1 MTTARGE
8 CDYVLGTSDAS
19 SSLFWVPHHHHHH
32 HHHRLISPSE
42 MMVRGG
48 GGAAGVLAFLN
59 KVCLLACLSG
69 DAEEN
74 GEEAEKEEAQTAS
87 AVADN

>member
-1 MTTARGE
+1 MMLFSLSFFKFLAKCLLLLLSVLMTTARGE

-19 SSLFWVPHHHHHH
+19 SSSSSSLFWVPHHHH

-48 GGAAGVLAFLN
+48 GGGAAGVLAFL
-59 KVCLLACLSG
+59 K
-69 DAEEN
+69 
-74 GEEAEKEEAQTAS
+74 
-87 AVADN
+87 